1 MRKDEL
7 NGDHSF
13 KMWFKIMYENGYIL
27 RFAVAFVFF
36 VIELIRINWCIDT
49 VTENFMDESYF
60 GAIASIIMMLIP
72 PAICIVIGYLGFYK
86 FWKQLVNQE
95 I

>member
-1 MRKDEL
+1 
-7 NGDHSF
+7 
-13 KMWFKIMYENGYIL
+13 
-27 RFAVAFVFF
+27 
-36 VIELIRINWCIDT
+36 VIELIRINWCVDT

-60 GAIASIIMMLIP
+60 GAIAAIIMMLIP